1 MTNLKRRYRGLFL
14 LFIPLL
20 IAALGGAVMALW
32 NAILPEVLDAR
43 PLSYWQALGLLLL
56 SRILFGGFRFG
67 GGGAPWRGPAWTGK
81 RRGRWANL
89 SDEERT
95 RMKEAWRKRCNR
107 S

>member
-1 MTNLKRRYRGLFL
+1 MTNLKRRYRGLFF

-67 GGGAPWRGPAWTGK
+67 GGGAPWAKR

-89 SDEERT
+89 SDEERA

>member
-1 MTNLKRRYRGLFL
+1 MTKPRRRYRGLFF
-14 LFIPLL
+14 LFVPLL

-32 NAILPEVLDAR
+32 NAILPEVLNAK

-67 GGGAPWRGPAWTGK
+67 GGAPWARK

-89 SDEERT
+89 SEEERE
-95 RMKEAWRKRCNR
+95 RMKEAWRQRCSR

>member
-1 MTNLKRRYRGLFL
+1 MMHPRRRYRGLFF
-14 LFIPLL
+14 LFVPLL
-20 IAALGGAVMALW
+20 IAALGAAVMALW
-32 NAILPEVLDAR
+32 NAILPEVVGAK

-67 GGGAPWRGPAWTGK
+67 GGGPPWKGR

-89 SDEERT
+89 SEEERA

>member
-1 MTNLKRRYRGLFL
+1 MMNPRRRYHGLFF

-20 IAALGGAVMALW
+20 IAALGGAVMGLW
-32 NAILPEVLDAR
+32 NAILPEVLNAK

-67 GGGAPWRGPAWTGK
+67 GGSPPWKGR
-81 RRGRWANL
+81 RRGRWSNL
-89 SDEERT
+89 SDEERA
-95 RMKEAWRKRCNR
+95 RMKEAWRQRCNR

>member
-1 MTNLKRRYRGLFL
+1 MTNPRRRYRGLFL

-20 IAALGGAVMALW
+20 IAALGGAVMMLW
-32 NAILPEVLDAR
+32 NAILPEVLNAR

-67 GGGAPWRGPAWTGK
+67 GGRAPWAKR
-81 RRGRWANL
+81 RRGRWSNL
-89 SDEERT
+89 SEDERA
-95 RMKEAWRKRCNR
+95 RMKEAWRQRCNR

>member
-1 MTNLKRRYRGLFL
+1 MTKPPRRYRGLFF
-14 LFIPLL
+14 LFVPLL

-32 NAILPEVLDAR
+32 NAILPEVVDAK

-67 GGGAPWRGPAWTGK
+67 GGGPPWGRK

-89 SDEERT
+89 SEEERE
-95 RMKEAWRKRCNR
+95 RMKEAWRQRCNR